1 MSQDQVNSVNTETP
15 SKVESAEFVSKKA
28 YEDVSK
34 DMHKYKSKLKE
45 LEATVNE
52 YQTKFKSVEEEK
64 LAEQNRYKELYEK
77 KTQEL
82 EAEKSRTVE
91 QQNKYLRSLKV
102 VELKRELGG
111 TVKDEYLVHADVN
124 GIEFNEDGTLN
135 RETLVTV
142 ANKFRQQHGALI
154 PKSENTNITGHA
166 ATSGGVVTPEKTID
180 QMTFAEKALYLKN
193 LKNKQ

>member
-1 MSQDQVNSVNTETP
+1 MSQDQVTSGNTETP

-82 EAEKSRTVE
+82 EVEKTRTVE

-135 RETLVTV
+135 RDTLVTV

-166 ATSGGVVTPEKTID
+166 ATSGGVVAPDKNIN
-180 QMTFAEKALYLKN
+180 QMTFEEKALYLKN
-193 LKNKQ
+193 LKKQQ